1 LTSPIGRQYR
11 RDYTALHCWFV
22 VAKALGERLPESIF
36 KTLSCG
42 QQTWGFLL
50 DGIVDSGVTSIR
62 TRIAL

>member
-1 LTSPIGRQYR
+1 
-11 RDYTALHCWFV
+11 